1 MTTITLAEEIK
12 LENPKKVFSVYE
24 FLWILK
30 ENWYELNNDLENV
43 EDLDFKFTPY
53 EKLTSQQQKEY
64 DEVDLIDDSELYN
77 I

>member
-53 EKLTSQQQKEY
+53 EKLTSQQQEEY
-64 DEVDLIDDSELYN
+64 DEVDLIHDSELYN